1 MDLISNGYRFRRGTG
16 SPFDSLVKP
25 EHDMSVAK
33 NGVPCKWCPTCKQ
46 GVDTKIEKPNQAQV
60 FGFKETCKRCG
71 AVLMSAVYYHVE
83 SLSTPPTPLAKQ
95 ALLWLNERECI
106 TK

>member
-1 MDLISNGYRFRRGTG
+1 MHIISDGYRFRRGTG
-16 SPFDSLVKP
+16 SPFDSIQTI
-25 EHDMSVAK
+25 DMAVARD
-33 NGVPCKWCPTCKQ
+33 GVPCKWCPTCQQ

-71 AVLMSAVYYHVE
+71 AVLMSAVYYHVQTITE
-83 SLSTPPTPLAKQ
+83 QPTQLVQ
-95 ALLWLNERECI
+95 DALLWTSETEKI

>member
-1 MDLISNGYRFRRGTG
+1 MNIISNGYRFRRGTG

-25 EHDMSVAK
+25 EHDMSVARD
-33 NGVPCKWCPTCKQ
+33 GVPCKWCPTCKQ
-46 GVDTKIEKPNQAQV
+46 GVDTKIITPNQAQV
-60 FGFKETCKRCG
+60 FGFKETCLRCG
-71 AVLMSAVYYHVE
+71 AVLMSAVYYHVQ
-83 SLSTPPTPLAKQ
+83 SLSEQPTTLVNK

>member
-1 MDLISNGYRFRRGTG
+1 MNIISNGYRFRRGTG
-16 SPFDSLVKP
+16 SPFDSMQSQSF
-25 EHDMSVAK
+25 DMSVAK
-33 NGVPCKWCPTCKQ
+33 NGIPCKWCPTCKQ

-83 SLSTPPTPLAKQ
+83 SFSEKPTDLLKK
-95 ALLWLNERECI
+95 ALLWTSETECI